1 MSEPVTVIVTCF
13 NLSKYIREAIESVLT
28 QDYTGST
35 QIIVVDDCSTDDSL
49 DIIGN
54 FKDIEVVHL
63 ERNSGVMNATLQGLK
78 RARHDAVFFL
88 DGDDIWHPSKLSEC
102 MAILDESAAFI
113 THDLNYVDRDRKP
126 TYRPTRVSQVL
137 GNASSSEYDRLI
149 RQCITRH
156 LDYVWLGSA
165 YGIRQS
171 QVRMHEFFAYS
182 GSKPTLDTIYQDWP
196 IAAWV
201 AIVTSG
207 EMRYVDKALFDY
219 RIHGENYSGDSQTR
233 KKLVRNLTKSRDTMQ
248 FIEEMSSFLGFDKK
262 FLCAYSR
269 ARAAYELQLA
279 VMHESRITLF
289 KSAIASWKAFG
300 WDRDGAKLAVRVSAG
315 IILGPEKAYRLIEK
329 TKWTRRGK

>member
-1 MSEPVTVIVTCF
+1 MSEPVSVIITCF
-13 NLSKYIREAIESVLT
+13 NLSKYIRDAIESVLV
-28 QDYTGST
+28 QDYDGLV
-35 QIIVVDDCSTDDSL
+35 QVVVVDDRSTDNSL
-49 DIIGN
+49 DILDRING
-54 FKDIEVVHL
+54 IEVVRL
-63 ERNSGVMNATLQGLK
+63 PVNGGVLNATLEGLK
-78 RARHDAVFFL
+78 RAHHDAVFFL
-88 DGDDIWHPSKLSEC
+88 DGDDIWHPSKLSAC
-102 MAILDESAAFI
+102 MTILDESAAFI

-137 GNASSSEYDRLI
+137 GKASSIEHDRLI

-165 YGIRQS
+165 YGIRRS
-171 QVRMHEFFAYS
+171 QVRMQEFFAYAR
-182 GSKPTLDTIYQDWP
+182 SKPTLDTIYQDWP

-201 AIVTSG
+201 AIVTNG

-279 VMHESRITLF
+279 AMQESRIKLF
-289 KSAIASWKAFG
+289 KSAMASWKAFG
-300 WDRDGAKLAVRVSAG
+300 WDQDGAKLAVRVSAG

-329 TKWTRRGK
+329 TKWIRRGK